1 MLKALERP
9 GGKDPVISAGAALVL
24 FRQDAKL
31 SSIDT
36 KDKARA
42 LLRRLDF
49 RSAVTE
55 PNNSSKAT
63 VQARR
68 KSPQEA
74 NEIRS

>member
-42 LLRRLDF
+42 LLRRLGF
-49 RSAVTE
+49 RSAVHRTE
-55 PNNSSKAT
+55 RFIEGDRPGSA
-63 VQARR
+63 QEPARG
-68 KSPQEA
+68 
-74 NEIRS
+74 